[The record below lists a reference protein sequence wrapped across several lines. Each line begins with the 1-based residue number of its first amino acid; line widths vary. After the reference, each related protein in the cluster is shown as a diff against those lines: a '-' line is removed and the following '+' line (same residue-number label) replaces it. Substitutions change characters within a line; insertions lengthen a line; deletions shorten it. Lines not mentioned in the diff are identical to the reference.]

1 MFSVMSPPKDQA
13 PEILLVDDDPE
24 VRDAIRDLLEDEGF
38 IVKCACNGSEALA
51 ELAAR
56 ELPDAIILD
65 LTMPVMDGYE
75 FLQRRQTI
83 PNVADIPVVVVTA
96 SMNPRLDESVG
107 FVRKPIDIETL
118 MTVVRARLRH

>member
-1 MFSVMSPPKDQA
+1 MSAPQDQA
-13 PEILLVDDDPE
+13 PAILLVDDDPE

-38 IVKCACNGSEALA
+38 SVKCAANGKEALA
-51 ELAAR
+51 ELATH

-75 FLQRRQTI
+75 FLQRRQSM

-96 SMNPRLDESVG
+96 SMNPRLDETVG
-107 FVRKPIDIETL
+107 FVRKPIDVETL
-118 MTVVRARLRH
+118 MTAVRARLRH